1 MKTDHNI
8 GKFIII
14 IHFLYHNVHKK
25 NKKYQ
30 ILSKSRYSIYLYV
43 D

>member
-1 MKTDHNI
+1 MKTNHTTS
-8 GKFIII
+8 KFIII
-14 IHFLYHNVHKK
+14 IYFLYHNFHKK